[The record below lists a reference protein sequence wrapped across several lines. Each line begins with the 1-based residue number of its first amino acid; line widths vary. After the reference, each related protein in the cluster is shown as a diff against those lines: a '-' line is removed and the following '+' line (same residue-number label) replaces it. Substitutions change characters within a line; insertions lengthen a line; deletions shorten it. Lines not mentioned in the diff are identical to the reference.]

1 MIRIWVCFFIF
12 SALGLAQVASD
23 FQESIRASMQASLDK
38 QKSSVQKQAASA
50 VKSSVAST
58 TSPGSAFYTVP
69 WPSPVQPVAAASG
82 SMDCEPM
89 AKEELDEVVKTASAK
104 EGVNPDLVRLMIG
117 KESASKPCA
126 VSPKGAQGL
135 MQLMPATADEL
146 GVLDPLDPR
155 QNVEGG
161 TRLLKRL
168 LTKYNGDVALALG
181 AYNAGSG
188 RVDRAGG
195 VPQIPETMNYVSDIM
210 SRFRF
215 E

>member
-1 MIRIWVCFFIF
+1 
-12 SALGLAQVASD
+12 
-23 FQESIRASMQASLDK
+23 
-38 QKSSVQKQAASA
+38 
-50 VKSSVAST
+50 
-58 TSPGSAFYTVP
+58 
-69 WPSPVQPVAAASG
+69 
-82 SMDCEPM
+82 MDCEPM